1 MRWNEFKETGKTD
14 KLFKAIKSGNNEL
27 GEIRD
32 EIDADEKHVLM
43 DVGIEYSTDNDEQ
56 DRFII
61 DLKLERY
68 RKQRAAKLLKQ
79 RYGAKA
85 VTQRNVN
92 RVYNAWLERM
102 RREQVARIRRIK
114 RNKH

>member
-14 KLFKAIKSGNNEL
+14 KLQKAIKSGNNEL
-27 GEIRD
+27 ESIRD
-32 EIDADEKHVLM
+32 DIDADEKSMLAH
-43 DVGIEYSTDNDEQ
+43 VGIEHEASNDLEQ

-68 RKQRAAKLLKQ
+68 RKQRAAELLKQ

-85 VTQRNVN
+85 VTQKNVDK
-92 RVYNAWLERM
+92 VYNAWLQ
-102 RREQVARIRRIK
+102 RRRNEATARTRRN
-114 RNKH
+114 RR